1 MLQIQN
7 MNTKRKEILTY
18 IILVS
23 FTCIIFIPF
32 LTGHYIADTY
42 GIIERGLEDYSIYNS
57 FTDGRVL
64 MGLLN
69 LLVLK
74 LNIPIMTYVIFTL
87 FVGIILSCMVVI
99 LLKKIILKFRPAEN
113 KWMEVIV
120 TVICYVTIFN
130 FMYLENLYFIECIV
144 MALSLLLYSLG
155 AYILVDKT
163 KGHIFKSGLCV
174 IIGMISYQG
183 TIGFFLALVFLFSI
197 LKNKNKVSNII
208 KDVLI
213 SGVLVII
220 AGLIDLAF
228 IKIFTSQ
235 FDTNQGRLNND
246 ILNNI
251 IVILIYF
258 PKILT
263 DTCGM
268 FPPNLLIV
276 FLSLLVILAV
286 IGIIQKHKKEAG
298 KEVIFYFLLM
308 IFVIASAFSS
318 SVLSSSSF
326 WAARMRFCI
335 GALVGILFLYLYV
348 TSDLFQKKNALT
360 VLAIILLTAYVG
372 CNLYQYINII
382 NQNKQMNKVEEQD
395 CLEMEEAIK
404 EYEQQTGTNITKIA
418 RVYSNNHKQ
427 KLYLTDN
434 PHANTSVLNSTKC
447 WWSVKGTIYFY
458 TGRRLEYVNAT
469 TIGTQILVN
478 SGKEFKCIGD
488 TLYIFI
494 YQT

>member
-1 MLQIQN
+1 MEKIK
-7 MNTKRKEILTY
+7 NTAKKDTLICVTL
-18 IILVS
+18 IA

-57 FTDGRVL
+57 FTDGRML

-74 LNIPIMTYVIFTL
+74 LNMPIIAYVIFTL
-87 FVGIILSCMVVI
+87 VIGIIISCMVVI
-99 LLKKIILKFRPAEN
+99 LLKNIILKFRPAES
-113 KWMEVIV
+113 KYIEAIV

-144 MALSLLLYSLG
+144 MALSLLLYTLG
-155 AYILVDKT
+155 AYILVDRT
-163 KGHIFKSGLCV
+163 KWYFLKSGLCV
-174 IIGMISYQG
+174 IIGMLSYQG

-197 LKNKNKVSNII
+197 LENKNKISSLI
-208 KDVLI
+208 KDVLL
-213 SGVLVII
+213 SAVLVVI
-220 AGLIDLAF
+220 AGLIDLAC
-228 IKIFTSQ
+228 IEIFTNQ
-235 FDTNQGRLNND
+235 FGTNQGRLNNN
-246 ILNNI
+246 IFQNI
-251 IVILIYF
+251 IIIFMYF

-263 DTCGM
+263 HTCGM
-268 FPPNLLIV
+268 FPTNLLII
-276 FLSLLVILAV
+276 FLSLLVVLAV
-286 IGIIQKHKKEAG
+286 IGILQKYKKEAG
-298 KEVIFYFLLM
+298 KGIILYFLLM

-348 TSDLFQKKNALT
+348 TTDLFQKKNALT
-360 VLAIILLTAYVG
+360 VLSIILLTTYAV
-372 CNLYQYINII
+372 CNLYQYVNII
-382 NQNKQMNKVEEQD
+382 NQNKQMNKIEEQE
-395 CLEMEEAIK
+395 CQEIEKNIE
-404 EYEQQTGTNITKIA
+404 EYEEQTGNSITKIA
-418 RVYSNNHKQ
+418 RVYSKTHNET
-427 KLYLTDN
+427 LYLPDN
-434 PHANTSVLNSTKC
+434 PQASTSVLNSTKC

-458 TGRRLEYVNAT
+458 TGKRLEYVSAT
-469 TIGTQILVN
+469 TTGVQALTN
-478 SGKEFKCIGD
+478 SGKEFECVGD